1 MLAVG
6 PVPVLCLFLAFL
18 DHCVSDVSLSHTV
31 ELGLAFE
38 PVHKWSLFTRTCTAV
53 WSHSV
58 PPILLQGL
66 QVMSC
71 WLFPCVLCPFCFGLV
86 LGKVCLHP
94 SALSL
99 REDSVQCVQ
108 VVSLKKK
115 IEVSQN
121 ERLNL

>member
-18 DHCVSDVSLSHTV
+18 DHCVSDVSLSHTE

-38 PVHKWSLFTRTCTAV
+38 PVHKWESVHTHLYGCLV
-53 WSHSV
+53 SV